1 MQHFRTEV
9 PVPES
14 AQKFS
19 YQSRML
25 FMGSCFTEHIGKRL
39 WDYKF
44 RINLNPFGIV
54 YNPLSI
60 HQHIQLLLKDKQ
72 FVHTDL
78 FYHQDLWHSF
88 QHHGRFSGPDPMHT
102 TKRINDA
109 LNAAREDLLRSTWLV
124 ITLGSAWVYEH
135 IATGQVVAN
144 NHKLPDKEF
153 KRYMLDP
160 DKIADTLGTTILQLR
175 KHNANLNVM
184 LSVSP
189 VRHLKDGAAGNQL
202 SKASLIV
209 AAHKI
214 AAQAEYVH
222 YFPAYE
228 IMMDDLRDYR
238 FYNADMIHP
247 SPVAID
253 YVWDKFQKAY
263 IDRRV
268 LPIMQQVEE
277 IRMALSH
284 RPFNADTEGHKGFL
298 KRNLV
303 KAMQLKAAYP
313 EMDFEREIA
322 YFKG

>member
-1 MQHFRTEV
+1 M
-9 PVPES
+9 PES
-14 AQKFS
+14 SAKFS
-19 YQSRML
+19 YHTRLL

-60 HQHIQLLLKDKQ
+60 HQHIQFLLNDKQ
-72 FVHTDL
+72 FRQEDL
-78 FYHQDLWHSF
+78 FHHQDLWHSF
-88 QHHGRFSGPDPMHT
+88 QHHGRFSGPDPVLVA
-102 TKRINDA
+102 KRINDG
-109 LNAAREDLLRSTWLV
+109 LAAAKEDLLRSNWLV

-135 IATGQVVAN
+135 LATGQVVAN
-144 NHKLPDKEF
+144 NHKLPDGEF
-153 KRYMLDP
+153 SRYMLDA

-175 KHNANLNVM
+175 KHNAKLNVM

-189 VRHLKDGAAGNQL
+189 VRHLKDGATGNQL
-202 SKASLIV
+202 SKATLLV

-214 AAQAEYVH
+214 ASQAEYVH

-228 IMMDDLRDYR
+228 MMMDDLRDYR
-238 FYNADMIHP
+238 FYENDMVHP
-247 SPVAID
+247 SSLAIG
-253 YVWDKFQKAY
+253 YIWDKFQKAY

-268 LPIMQQVEE
+268 YPIMQQVEE
-277 IRMALSH
+277 IQLALSH
-284 RPFNADTEGHKGFL
+284 RPFNPETESHKNFL

-313 EMDFEREIA
+313 EMDFDREIS

>member
-14 AQKFS
+14 PVKFS
-19 YQSRML
+19 YHTRLL
-25 FMGSCFTEHIGKRL
+25 FMGSCFTEHMGRRL

-54 YNPLSI
+54 FNPLSI
-60 HQHIQLLLKDKQ
+60 HQHIQLLLKDQLFKPE
-72 FVHTDL
+72 DL

-88 QHHGRFSGPDPMHT
+88 QHHGRFSGPDPILT
-102 TKRINDA
+102 TKRMNEA
-109 LNAAREDLLRSTWLV
+109 LTTAREDLLRSQWLV
-124 ITLGSAWVYEH
+124 ITLGSAFVYEH
-135 IATGQVVAN
+135 LATGQVVAN
-144 NHKLPDKEF
+144 NHKLPEGEF
-153 KRYMLDP
+153 RRYMLDA
-160 DKIADTLGTTILQLR
+160 DKIVDTLGTTIQQLR
-175 KHNANLNVM
+175 KHNAKLNVI

-202 SKASLIV
+202 SKATLVV

-214 AAQAEYVH
+214 AQQCDYVQ

-238 FYNADMIHP
+238 FYDTDMIHP
-247 SPVAID
+247 SGVAID
-253 YVWDKFQKAY
+253 YIWDKFQKAY

-277 IRMALSH
+277 IRLALTH
-284 RPFNADTEGHKGFL
+284 RPFNASTEGHKNFL

-322 YFKG
+322 YFKS

>member
-9 PVPES
+9 PVQES
-14 AQKFS
+14 PAKFS
-19 YQSRML
+19 YHTRML
-25 FMGSCFTEHIGKRL
+25 FMGSCFTEHMGKRL

-54 YNPLSI
+54 FNPLSI
-60 HQHIQLLLKDKQ
+60 HQHIQLLLKDGMYKPE
-72 FVHTDL
+72 DL

-88 QHHGRFSGPDPMHT
+88 QHHSRFSGPDPILT
-102 TKRINDA
+102 AKRINDA
-109 LNAAREDLLRSTWLV
+109 LIAAREDLLRSNWLV

-135 IATGQVVAN
+135 LASGQVVAN
-144 NHKLPDKEF
+144 NHKLPDSEF
-153 KRYMLDP
+153 KRYMLDA
-160 DKIADTLGTTILQLR
+160 DKIIDTLGTTILQLR
-175 KHNANLNVM
+175 KHNAKLQVL

-189 VRHLKDGAAGNQL
+189 VRHLKDGAMGNQL
-202 SKASLIV
+202 SKATLLV

-238 FYNADMIHP
+238 FYEADMVHP
-247 SPVAID
+247 SGVAID
-253 YVWDKFQKAY
+253 YIWDKFQKAY
-263 IDRRV
+263 VDRRV
-268 LPIMQQVEE
+268 YPIMQQVEE
-277 IRMALSH
+277 IRLALSH
-284 RPFNADTEGHKGFL
+284 RPFNNDTESHKNFL

-322 YFKG
+322 YFKA